1 MPRFSAD
8 QIAFANSLKGP
19 LDRARAIEFLKG
31 QEEKRIA
38 SGPAAEP
45 EVVLDGDVRFSA
57 KSVRSQR
64 KRLGLSGHELGR
76 LIGVTGQAVYNWENG
91 TSRPR
96 EEQFAAFVAVRGM
109 GKREA
114 RRRLERAWES
124 LGAQAS
130 EVSDGDLVKVALR
143 LRAA

>member
-1 MPRFSAD
+1 MAGLRVDFVPRAVTRHD
-8 QIAFANSLKGP
+8 IARLKR
-19 LDRARAIEFLKG
+19 LVDEQRRAIEFLKG

-114 RRRLERAWES
+114 RRRLEV
-124 LGAQAS
+124 LG
-130 EVSDGDLVKVALR
+130 R
-143 LRAA
+143 